1 MDLVL
6 FEDQIKYDPWV
17 KIVIIF
23 PVILLI
29 ALGVLF
35 YIDANYKDVIPSES
49 ETDSNTA
56 VIIILASVFFVLVI
70 YWLSL
75 PRKIYVLQD
84 RIKLKF
90 GQFFWSIP
98 FETIKSV
105 KPAKGIVVWRGFSSI
120 TSYSTQIEIVRSK
133 RQNVRISPTRRD
145 QFLVYVKRA
154 MSDWK
159 QTRDGYVDRE
169 A

>member
-1 MDLVL
+1 
-6 FEDQIKYDPWV
+6 
-17 KIVIIF
+17 
-23 PVILLI
+23 
-29 ALGVLF
+29 
-35 YIDANYKDVIPSES
+35 VIPSES

-56 VIIILASVFFVLVI
+56 VIIIFASALFVLVV
-70 YWLSL
+70 YWLFL

-90 GQFFWSIP
+90 GQFFWSIS
-98 FETIKSV
+98 FETIESV
-105 KPAKGIVVWRGFSSI
+105 KPAKGIIVWRGFSSI

-133 RQNVRISPTRRD
+133 GQNVRISPTRRD
-145 QFLVYVKRA
+145 QFLEYVKRA

-159 QTRDGYVDRE
+159 RTRDGCVDRE